1 MSDNQN
7 QKPKTVHSI
16 GDHLYGEAFNHVHAE
31 GEEVDHDHDDFDVEE
46 GSLEDNPVWQQ
57 DHVSLVSV
65 GIDIGSSGT
74 QLIFSRIKLR
84 RMGEDLCSRY
94 FVVSRETLFQSAVS
108 LTPYR
113 SEEHIDEEKLGDII
127 DAAYAAAGIEPDDI
141 DTGAVILTGEALR
154 RENAKA
160 IAGIIAEKGGEF
172 VCASAGHH
180 MEAMLAA
187 YGSGAATISH
197 AEESRIL
204 NIDTPIEVL
213 VRFDVVVVVRLPRY
227 QVVVLFGK
235 KARRSQD
242 EARQP
247 MLAVE

>member
-84 RMGEDLCSRY
+84 RLGDALSSAY
-94 FVVSRETLFQSAVS
+94 VVVAQEALVSSAV
-108 LTPYR
+108 
-113 SEEHIDEEKLGDII
+113 
-127 DAAYAAAGIEPDDI
+127 
-141 DTGAVILTGEALR
+141 
-154 RENAKA
+154 
-160 IAGIIAEKGGEF
+160 
-172 VCASAGHH
+172 
-180 MEAMLAA
+180 
-187 YGSGAATISH
+187 
-197 AEESRIL
+197 
-204 NIDTPIEVL
+204 
-213 VRFDVVVVVRLPRY
+213 
-227 QVVVLFGK
+227 
-235 KARRSQD
+235 
-242 EARQP
+242 
-247 MLAVE
+247 

>member
-94 FVVSRETLFQSAVS
+94 LVVSRETLFQSPVA
-108 LTPYR
+108 LTPYQ
-113 SEEHIDEEKLGDII
+113 SETRIDEAALGAII
-127 DAAYAAAGIEPDDI
+127 DAAYQGAGLHPDDI
-141 DTGAVILTGEALR
+141 DTGA
-154 RENAKA
+154 
-160 IAGIIAEKGGEF
+160 
-172 VCASAGHH
+172 
-180 MEAMLAA
+180 
-187 YGSGAATISH
+187 
-197 AEESRIL
+197 
-204 NIDTPIEVL
+204 
-213 VRFDVVVVVRLPRY
+213 
-227 QVVVLFGK
+227 
-235 KARRSQD
+235 
-242 EARQP
+242 
-247 MLAVE
+247 